1 MTITEAQNRII
12 EDFEMF
18 EDWMD
23 KYEYI
28 IGLGKNL
35 KILEDDKKTPSNI
48 IEGCQSRVW
57 LDADF
62 IEGKLVFAADA
73 DAVITKGMIS
83 LLLEILS
90 NRTPDEILGAELFF
104 TEKTGLTQ
112 NLSPTRANG
121 LVSMIKKIKTYALAY
136 KSKMN

>member
-1 MTITEAQNRII
+1 MTINDVQNRII

-18 EDWMD
+18 DEWMD

-28 IGLGKNL
+28 IGLGKTL

-62 IEGKLVFAADA
+62 IDGKLVFSADA

-83 LLLEILS
+83 LLLQILS
-90 NRTPDEILGAELFF
+90 NRTPDEILSAELFF
-104 TEKTGLTQ
+104 TEKTGLNQ

-136 KSKMN
+136 KSKMG